1 MTFGYGVQFSLPL
14 INQRLSGAS
23 FTLALLQ
30 QSLRGSNGALCFF
43 DLRNG
48 FQSLFLQ
55 HASIHLRQYFTFAN
69 KLAFFHQ
76 NGVDTPGNFAG
87 NIHFRRFNAPI
98 TDSKAFRH
106 TCRAQ
111 QPPRHDSRHRQ

>member
-43 DLRNG
+43 DLRDG

-55 HASIHLRQYFTFAN
+55 HASIHLRQHFTFSN

-76 NGVDTPGNFAG
+76 NGVNTPGNFAG
-87 NIHFRRFNAPI
+87 DIHFRRFNAPI
-98 TDSKAFRH
+98 ADSKAFRH